1 MQWSIRL
8 GALKPAVLRQ
18 TEKTIWK
25 AVLDIVNR
33 PGDYMAILKRLAS
46 AFPSAYI
53 RELEGRLETV
63 PGWFNIDLQG
73 DMVPS
78 GTLVVGKTVS
88 GEETDR
94 DVVDNSA
101 QDKDQAEASNSMDV
115 DANDANDAGRGDLAG
130 DTQTG
135 SGDSGARG
143 EDQGETSNAMDT
155 EGNDANDVG
164 GGGPCW

>member
-8 GALKPAVLRQ
+8 GALKPAVFRQ

-78 GTLVVGKTVS
+78 GTLVVGKTIS
-88 GEETDR
+88 GEE
-94 DVVDNSA
+94 
-101 QDKDQAEASNSMDV
+101 K
-115 DANDANDAGRGDLAG
+115 
-130 DTQTG
+130 
-135 SGDSGARG
+135 
-143 EDQGETSNAMDT
+143 T
-155 EGNDANDVG
+155 EMWWTTVRRTKTKLK
-164 GGGPCW
+164 PVIQWT